1 MSAGLA
7 PADAQGVNANN
18 RTTWILLPL
27 IAALLLAFP
36 ASSGAA
42 TCPGSEVQAQA
53 DQSTQE
59 FETTVVCLL
68 NRARGTRGLPPL
80 RKDARLAEA
89 ARGHSS
95 SMSSQ
100 GFFGHDSLSGSS
112 FVTRIENAGYIRG
125 AASWFVGENIAW
137 GSSTLGTPQA
147 LMTAWMQSSPHR
159 RNILNRRFRE
169 VGPGV
174 VWGSPNDSSMPAA
187 ATVTTDFG
195 ALNAH

>member
-1 MSAGLA
+1 
-7 PADAQGVNANN
+7 VKANN
-18 RTTWILLPL
+18 PTTRFLLPI

-42 TCPGSEVQAQA
+42 ACSGAEDQA
-53 DQSTQE
+53 DGAQSTQE
-59 FETTVVCLL
+59 FETTTVCLL
-68 NRARGTRGLPPL
+68 NQARTARGLPQL
-80 RKDARLAEA
+80 RYDAQLAEA

-100 GFFGHDSLSGSS
+100 DFFSHDSLSGSS
-112 FVTRIENAGYIRG
+112 FATRIEATGYIRG
-125 AASWFVGENIAW
+125 ASSWFVGENIAY
-137 GSSTLGTPQA
+137 GSLSLGTPQA
-147 LMTAWMQSSPHR
+147 LMTAWMHSPEHR

-174 VWGSPNDSSMPAA
+174 VWGSPTGGSAAAA

-195 ALNAH
+195 ALKAH

>member
-1 MSAGLA
+1 MCAGPA
-7 PADAQGVNANN
+7 PSDAEGVNANTP
-18 RTTWILLPL
+18 TTRILLLL

-42 TCPGSEVQAQA
+42 ACPGAEVQADGA
-53 DQSTQE
+53 QSTQG
-59 FETTVVCLL
+59 FETTIVCLL
-68 NRARGTRGLPPL
+68 NGARATHGLPRL
-80 RKDARLAEA
+80 RNDARLAEA

-100 GFFGHDSLSGSS
+100 GFFGHDSLGGSS
-112 FVTRIENAGYIRG
+112 FVTRIAATGYIRG

-137 GSSTLGTPQA
+137 GTDVLGTPQA
-147 LMTAWMQSSPHR
+147 LMAAWMHSPEHR

-195 ALNAH
+195 ALKAR